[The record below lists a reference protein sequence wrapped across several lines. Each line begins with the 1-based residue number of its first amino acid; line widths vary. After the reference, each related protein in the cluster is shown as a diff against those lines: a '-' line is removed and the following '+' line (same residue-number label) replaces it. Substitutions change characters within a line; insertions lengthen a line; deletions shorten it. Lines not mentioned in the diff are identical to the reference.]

1 MCLVTCGLDIVQV
14 NWPASCSG
22 GFPEVA
28 RERLAL
34 IQLVGYRLGP
44 SGRWLRF
51 PSCCRPESALAATTW
66 GRDSYR
72 ASTGLALV
80 RFPLGGTRPD
90 CQPGRPF
97 KQDLRREV
105 TWPLV
110 VCREREGEAPKLQAA
125 PLPGSEGKCQSAVG
139 GTRCRHASLF
149 CQICIIDRKKKS
161 S

>member
-14 NWPASCSG
+14 KGPASCSG
-22 GFPEVA
+22 GFPAVA

-34 IQLVGYRLGP
+34 IQLVGYRPGS

-51 PSCCRPESALAATTW
+51 PSCCRPEPALAATTW

-72 ASTGLALV
+72 ASTGLALA
-80 RFPLGGTRPD
+80 RFPLGGTRPH
-90 CQPGRPF
+90 CQPGRPL

-110 VCREREGEAPKLQAA
+110 VCRERERERERERGAQASC
-125 PLPGSEGKCQSAVG
+125 PPPWLGGKMPISCW
-139 GTRCRHASLF
+139 RHALPPRVLVLSTLHH
-149 CQICIIDRKKKS
+149 
-161 S
+161 